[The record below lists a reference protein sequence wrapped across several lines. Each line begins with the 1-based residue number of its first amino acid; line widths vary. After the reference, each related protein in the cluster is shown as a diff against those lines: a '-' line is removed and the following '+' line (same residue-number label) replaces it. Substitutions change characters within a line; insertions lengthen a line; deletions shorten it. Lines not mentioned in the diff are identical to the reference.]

1 MVSKNFWFIARVHES
16 NFGKIIFRWN
26 ILENLMINDL
36 KWVKWIDEY
45 ITLTMN
51 DPFML
56 MFNAR
61 KEVLFSQ

>member
-16 NFGKIIFRWN
+16 NFRKIIFRWN

-56 MFNAR
+56 MFYAR
-61 KEVLFSQ
+61 VKVLFSQ